1 MDKRIEKAALDPRLA
16 RAMRAMIG
24 MANGQLSV
32 EPYITDRYWS
42 VYSTMSGK
50 PHEYMVEKFDDGC
63 WACNCPDYQKR
74 HQECKHI
81 LAVKLISEGHV

>member
-1 MDKRIEKAALDPRLA
+1 MDKRIEKAAQDPRLA

-32 EPYITDRYWS
+32 EPYIPDRFWS

-50 PHEYMVEKFDDGC
+50 PHEYMVAKLDDDG
-63 WACNCPDYQKR
+63 WACDCPDYQKR

-81 LAVKLISEGHV
+81 LAVKLITEGRV

>member
-1 MDKRIEKAALDPRLA
+1 MDKRIEKAAQDPRLA

-32 EPYITDRYWS
+32 ESFIPDRFWS
-42 VYSTMSGK
+42 VFSTMSGK
-50 PHEYMVEKFDDGC
+50 PHEYMVAKGGGG
-63 WACNCPDYQKR
+63 WACDCPDYQKR

-81 LAVKLISEGHV
+81 LAVKLLVEGRV